1 MPTPGCKEL
10 IGERGTN
17 HSRHHDR
24 RGLQEHAKLEQ
35 LNYQPKARTQKLS
48 IEVVGHLQYDEE
60 NSRTEV
66 KSNQAGSAYC
76 VLGCIDVK
84 YLRVVR

>member
-48 IEVVGHLQYDEE
+48 IEVVGHRQHDEE
-60 NSRTEV
+60 KFPHR
-66 KSNQAGSAYC
+66 NQIRLDRRIAF
-76 VLGCIDVK
+76 
-84 YLRVVR
+84 